1 MNITRTAT
9 IKLSRE
15 EVAQIIKDYLS
26 EEGFSVYEK
35 DIDFEVVDVSTGPQ
49 WDSYTVKKF
58 TGCTVTCRF
67 NTERK
72 DT

>member
-9 IKLSRE
+9 IKLSHE

-26 EEGFSVYEK
+26 KEGFVTDEK
-35 DIDFEVVDVSTGPQ
+35 SIDFEVTAVTTGPQ
-49 WDSYTVKKF
+49 WDPYTVNKF
-58 TGCTVTCRF
+58 KGCTVTCKF

>member
-35 DIDFEVVDVSTGPQ
+35 DIDFEVVDVTTGPQ
-49 WDSYTVKKF
+49 WDPYTVNKF
-58 TGCTVTCRF
+58 KGCTVTCKF

>member
-35 DIDFEVVDVSTGPQ
+35 DINFEVVDVSTGPQ
-49 WDSYTVKKF
+49 WDPYTVKKF
-58 TGCTVTCRF
+58 TGCTVTCKLK
-67 NTERK
+67 TERK